1 MSSDDIRLYVRSNE
15 NASELD
21 LITLLHMISTNL
33 EAAAIKGLK
42 DLNQE
47 IAAEIIKT
55 TESDIKAACA
65 PYKRENGSGF
75 ADLFLYAASLI
86 LKQYKFIFDFSESTL
101 CKKYREAFPDFENT
115 LGRIAGSME
124 LVSFNDDVESVYSF
138 LKSLEAAAPY
148 IGKIESSS
156 LTDFLEKYASTPK
169 ISARKINE
177 LYYPTDK
184 LNNIFWSGKIAAA
197 QKNSD
202 GVYHIAT
209 GGSKDPDL
217 IFDIDFPKEEEKLEN
232 IENLNGVPVL
242 DAHDKRIMI
251 AANALFEQQGDIFSF
266 NQLFRAMGH
275 NRNILAAEREELKK
289 RLDHFFC
296 KMTLS
301 NENEIQAGYNY
312 PYFEYTGVIMPHER
326 VVVIMD
332 GMYTDA
338 IRLLRKPP
346 LMEFAEGRKQYKTL
360 PADIF
365 NLLPLAATTATT
377 ILIEDYLL
385 TRIAAMCGNNKIS
398 KKILYSTI
406 YRKVGAAGR
415 MVQKRTR
422 EKTATILEGYKQ
434 SGLIAGYKK
443 DTESR
448 TPGVIISL
456 KKSKK
461 LTS

>member
-1 MSSDDIRLYVRSNE
+1 MSSDDIKLYVRSNE
-15 NASELD
+15 NGSELD

-33 EAAAIKGLK
+33 ETAARKGLK
-42 DLNQE
+42 GGLSPE
-47 IAAEIIKT
+47 AAADIIRT

-65 PYKRENGSGF
+65 PYKRENDSGF
-75 ADLFLYAASLI
+75 ASLFIYAAGLF
-86 LKQYKFIFDFSESTL
+86 LKQYKFILDFSESTIYE
-101 CKKYREAFPDFENT
+101 KYRGAFPDFEST
-115 LGRIAGSME
+115 LGQIAGSAE
-124 LVSFNDDVESVYSF
+124 LVSVSDEESVYSF

-156 LTDFLEKYASTPK
+156 LTNFLEKYAGTPK
-169 ISARKINE
+169 ISARKIDE

-184 LNNIFWSGKIAAA
+184 LNNIFWSGRIAAA
-197 QKNSD
+197 QKSSD
-202 GVYHIAT
+202 GAYHIAT

-217 IFDIDFPKEEEKLEN
+217 IFDIDFPREEAALGN

-242 DAHDKRIMI
+242 DGLDKRIMI
-251 AANALFEQQGDIFSF
+251 AANALFEQQGDIFSL

-275 NRNILAAEREELKK
+275 NRNIHAAEREGLKK

-301 NENEIQAGYNY
+301 NESEMQAGYKY
-312 PYFEYTGVIMPHER
+312 PHVEYSGAVMPHER
-326 VVVIMD
+326 IVVIMD
-332 GMYTDA
+332 GIYTDA
-338 IRLLRKPP
+338 VRLLRKPP

-365 NLLPLAATTATT
+365 SLLPLSTTTATVT
-377 ILIEDYLL
+377 LEDYLL
-385 TRIAAMCGNNKIS
+385 TRIAAMGGNHKLS
-398 KKILYSTI
+398 RKILYSTI
-406 YRKVGAAGR
+406 YKKVGAAGR
-415 MVQKRTR
+415 MAQKRTR
-422 EKTATILEGYKQ
+422 EKTATILDGYKQ

-456 KKSKK
+456 KRSRKD
-461 LTS
+461 